1 MLWPSVGI
9 LVSAINVLMV
19 FNICVDTVDCCRLR
33 HRPQLY
39 EVQAAV
45 EGESAQH
52 PGSEG
57 VSHRGGRGVPGHQHQ
72 VPGGGRQGVVPPV
85 HPRVSAG
92 VGSLSS
98 GLQNYSDILIF

>member
-1 MLWPSVGI
+1 MAKRRN

-19 FNICVDTVDCCRLR
+19 FNICADTVDCCRLR
-33 HRPQLY
+33 HRPQLH

-45 EGESAQH
+45 EGESAEH
-52 PGSEG
+52 AGAEG
-57 VSHRGGRGVPGHQHQ
+57 LPHRGGRGVPGDQHQ

-92 VGSLSS
+92 AGAPSS
-98 GLQNYSDILIF
+98 GLQNYSDIQMF

>member
-1 MLWPSVGI
+1 MAKRRN

-52 PGSEG
+52 EGSEG

-92 VGSLSS
+92 VGTPV
-98 GLQNYSDILIF
+98 